1 MEARLGWE
9 ETGGGGRGG
18 GRGKGTGGCSLGL
31 GEAATGP
38 QDELALLI
46 SFLSIQPCSFLF
58 WFCPAFLPIPLFQPK
73 LTRYGPSGQ
82 TCPPDFIPLNSTLL
96 LSVLILPC
104 LSPHSSFPAKINS
117 KVLILLS
124 IKRCKNNFPCLKR
137 KSWVCS
143 TIVS

>member
-18 GRGKGTGGCSLGL
+18 GRGKGTGGGSLGL

-58 WFCPAFLPIPLFQPK
+58 
-73 LTRYGPSGQ
+73 
-82 TCPPDFIPLNSTLL
+82 
-96 LSVLILPC
+96 
-104 LSPHSSFPAKINS
+104 
-117 KVLILLS
+117 
-124 IKRCKNNFPCLKR
+124 
-137 KSWVCS
+137 
-143 TIVS
+143 